1 MCEHEFKELEWRLQH
16 FDGGRRAWR
25 AGGQIINGTRSLS
38 TIFGSRVS
46 LADISRGKF
55 DFNIYFNRDE
65 PDEVRV
71 QSVFYLPDPG
81 NPKQPLGG
89 LLREYYRIVSAI
101 EHKGVDDK
109 DKRYVTC
116 AFFLKVFKFA
126 TMPLSDAAHF
136 YLKALNIEGR
146 HNDADRCFVFNEE
159 PYTQFL
165 IWIEYLRM
173 VNFLNQHYNYIFYFY
188 YN

>member
-25 AGGQIINGTRSLS
+25 EGGQIINGTRSLS
-38 TIFGSRVS
+38 MIFGSRVS
-46 LADISRGKF
+46 LADLSRGKF
-55 DFNIYFNRDE
+55 DFNIYFNRGE

-71 QSVFYLPDPG
+71 QSVFNLPNPG

-89 LLREYYRIVSAI
+89 VLREYYRIMSAI
-101 EHKGVDDK
+101 EHEGVDDQ

-159 PYTQFL
+159 PFTQFL
-165 IWIEYLRM
+165 IWTEYLRK
-173 VNFLNQHYNYIFYFY
+173 VNF
-188 YN
+188 